1 MMDRYEYTVHRTT
14 GGDALEEDL
23 NAIAIGG
30 WRLLKVDVKHG
41 GRVPGATVRRK
52 DEWTLIV
59 ERALT

>member
-23 NAIAIGG
+23 NAIAQGG
-30 WRLLKVDVKHG
+30 WRLVKADVKHG
-41 GRVPGATVRRK
+41 ERFPGSTVRRK
-52 DEWTLIV
+52 DEWTLIF